1 MPASPAKQT
10 RFFWLLIFC
19 ISWFYPLSGILASA
33 GRTEYHADS
42 LLVGYLR
49 NCNFEKAAATALQ
62 LLQQA
67 VPQSKEQA
75 SWLLRTSEVHLKL
88 GNLETGNTLL
98 NKAGTILNQLQ
109 QPDHLLFFRYAR
121 IKGMYLLMED
131 RTSESLKWL
140 QQAEKHFRL
149 LRDPDPLEAAV
160 LFGEM
165 GRALFRLHRYS
176 TSLQYY
182 SRALEMQ
189 PVSTELDRHESNCL
203 KVAMADV
210 CWHKQEKERFDRLTR
225 ECLAYLD
232 TTADPL
238 HPSLTEAYLMLYQYG
253 LNLQDRYDT
262 PWDFSGNIAVILEKY
277 FPPDHYFAGIFYA
290 EKADEEYTRN
300 DFENALQYSKRSL
313 LIVEK
318 YPFLNGY
325 WQMNYQIIAQVCF
338 WLERDYEK
346 TIYLSNQ
353 AIQRLQPYHLSPAF
367 LYYMI
372 GLSYTMMQNKEM
384 AIRNYN
390 RVIAL
395 ASDGGLYHDDYDCSI
410 AYHELARIYLYENRH
425 VTAREYL
432 FKSLALSKRIH
443 DKGYR
448 INSIYSDLGN
458 SFNTTGHYRQALQCL
473 QQSIIAG
480 CSTFRDTSAFS
491 DPPPEDI
498 VLTYNLI
505 KTLTLKAY
513 ILYSIYEKNNQPLH
527 FLEAAL
533 RCQELALKLIEKR
546 IIDIDEEQSGLIT
559 ADLIRIPMN
568 NSVSYAVLL
577 YLRTREKQ
585 YAQKAWEYAEKSK
598 MQVLSINTM
607 KKKNLLSSDL
617 PDSLV
622 EKERKL
628 NEDILEIENRMALDE
643 KYGRKAGSESGALER
658 LASLYGQRDALR
670 TRLEEGFPLYKRLK
684 YNFRVAPMEQ
694 IQKILDKDEVVVEYQ
709 LLSTE
714 VITFVICRNDFSIL
728 FRPIDQKVA
737 DNIAILRQVL
747 TSNPVSGDP
756 ADTYMKFVRSS
767 YYLYTQ
773 LIEPIDTLIKNRRL
787 IIIPH
792 NLLTLLP
799 FEVLINRRPLD
810 TLKPDFRSLS
820 YLIREFPV
828 SYAFSANL
836 LVDRDND
843 HDFGSGTAIFL
854 PDYDMKNKEM
864 TDLPSLKGAASEAQA
879 IKKLTGGRLY
889 KGPMADKT
897 TFKARAG
904 GYRILHIA
912 SHTKLDEKHP
922 GLSCLMMTA
931 TADST
936 GEGNLYSYELTQME
950 LDAQLVVL
958 SGCST
963 GFGLLR
969 NCEGL
974 VSLARSFFYTGVR
987 TVVLT
992 LWPVA
997 DQSGSQLV
1005 SEFYKGLRK
1014 QQTLDQSMKD
1024 AKLNFLQSAD
1034 PVKAHPFYWAGYIIV
1049 GKTDPV
1055 PLKKYPV
1062 AMLVLPAAVLILF
1075 FYLLY
1080 RKIRIRASWRSFGL
1094 FLHNSLR
1101 RNQSH

>member
-1 MPASPAKQT
+1 MPALLAKQT
-10 RFFWLLIFC
+10 RLFCLLMICITWLH
-19 ISWFYPLSGILASA
+19 PLTDMIAGA
-33 GRTEYHADS
+33 GRAGQQADS
-42 LLVGYLR
+42 LSR
-49 NCNFEKAAATALQ
+49 
-62 LLQQA
+62 
-67 VPQSKEQA
+67 EQA
-75 SWLLRTSEVHLKL
+75 SWLLGASEVHLKS
-88 GNLETGNTLL
+88 GNLETGNALL
-98 NKAGTILNQLQ
+98 ENAGIMLHQMQ
-109 QPDHLLFFRYAR
+109 QPDHLLFLRHDR
-121 IKGMYLLMED
+121 IKGAYLLMEN
-131 RTSESLKWL
+131 RTSESVTWL
-140 QQAEKHFRL
+140 QQGEKHFRL
-149 LRDPDPLEAAV
+149 LKDPDRIESAL
-160 LFGEM
+160 LFGEL
-165 GRALFRLHRYS
+165 GRAFFRLRRYDV
-176 TSLQYY
+176 SLQYY
-182 SRALEMQ
+182 RQALEMQ
-189 PVSTELDRHESNCL
+189 PISTDLYRHEAICL

-210 CWHKQEKERFDRLTR
+210 CWHSQEKDKFYRLTG

-232 TTADPL
+232 TTPDPF
-238 HPSLTEAYLMLYQYG
+238 HPSLIEAYLTLYKYG
-253 LNLQDRYDT
+253 LNLRDRYDT
-262 PWDFSGNIAVILEKY
+262 PWDFSGKIKIILEKH
-277 FPPDHYFAGIFYA
+277 FPAEHYFAGIFYA
-290 EKADEEYTRN
+290 VKADDEYSRN
-300 DFENALQYSKRSL
+300 DFENALQYSKRSQ
-313 LIVEK
+313 LIIEK
-318 YPFLNGY
+318 YPFLYDY
-325 WQMNYQIIAQVCF
+325 WQMNYQIIAQVFF

-346 TIYLSNQ
+346 TISFSRQ
-353 AIQRLQPYHLSPAF
+353 AIQRLQPYHVSPAF

-372 GLSYTMMQNKEM
+372 GLSYNMMQNKEM

-395 ASDGGLYHDDYDCSI
+395 ASDDGPYHDDYDCSI
-410 AYHELARIYLYENRH
+410 AYHELGRMYLYENKH
-425 VTAREYL
+425 ITARQFL

-458 SFNTTGHYRQALQCL
+458 SFNTTGNHHQALQCL

-480 CSTFRDTSAFS
+480 CSTFKDTSAFS
-491 DPPPEDI
+491 NPLLEDI
-498 VLTYNLI
+498 VLAQNLI
-505 KTLTLKAY
+505 STLTLKAY
-513 ILYSIYEKNNQPLH
+513 ILYSIYEKNHQPLQY
-527 FLEAAL
+527 LENAL
-533 RCQELALKLIEKR
+533 RCQELALQLIEKR

-577 YLRTREKQ
+577 YLRTGEEQ

-607 KKKNLLSSDL
+607 KKNNLRSSGI

-622 EKERKL
+622 EKEKKL
-628 NEDILEIENRMALDE
+628 NEDILEIENRLALDE
-643 KYGRKAGSESGALER
+643 KYGRKAGSEPGALGR
-658 LASLYGQRDALR
+658 LALLYGQRDALR
-670 TRLEEGFPLYKRLK
+670 IRLEEGFPSYRRLK
-684 YNFRVAPMEQ
+684 YNFQVAPMEK
-694 IQKILDKDEVVVEYQ
+694 IQQVLEKDEVLVEYQ

-714 VITFVICRNDFSIL
+714 IITFVIFRNDFRIL
-728 FRPIDQKVA
+728 FSPIDNKVA
-737 DNIAILRQVL
+737 DNIAILRETL
-747 TSNPVSGDP
+747 TSDPVSGDP
-756 ADTYMKFVRSS
+756 VDTYRKFVLSS

-773 LIEPIDTLIKNRRL
+773 LMGPLEALIKNRRL

-799 FEVLINRRPLD
+799 FEVLINRKPPD
-810 TLKPDFRSLS
+810 IQKPDFRSLP

-843 HDFGSGTAIFL
+843 QDFGSGTAIFL
-854 PDYDMKNKEM
+854 PDYDLKNKEM
-864 TDLPSLKGAASEAQA
+864 AGLSSLEGAASEAQA
-879 IKKLTGGRLY
+879 VKRLTGGRLY
-889 KGPMADKT
+889 KGPMANKT

-904 GYRILHIA
+904 RYRILHIA
-912 SHTKLDEKHP
+912 SHTILDEKNP
-922 GLSCLMMTA
+922 GLSSLVLTSPE
-931 TADST
+931 DSSS
-936 GEGNLYSYELTQME
+936 EGSLYSYELSQME

-987 TVVLT
+987 TMALT

-1005 SEFYKGLRK
+1005 SGFYKGLRK
-1014 QQTLDQSMKD
+1014 QQTLDQSMKN
-1024 AKLNFLQSAD
+1024 AKLDFLESAD

-1055 PLKKYPV
+1055 PLRKSPV
-1062 AMLVLPAAVLILF
+1062 GVLAISMAGIIF

-1080 RKIRIRASWRSFGL
+1080 RKIRDRGSWRSFWL
-1094 FLHNSLR
+1094 FLHSNLR